1 MRQAQPWY
9 AKLVL
14 YVLEEPC
21 IMAPMMNMNL
31 ATVSAR
37 LDHVKAQADIY
48 RREMKTADHS
58 MWIALN
64 QLLYNI
70 EEELWMLAEAHRIL
84 SRRAAAAF
92 ESAPIRFTDDVVATD

>member
-31 ATVSAR
+31 ATIATR
-37 LDHVKAQADIY
+37 IDHLNAQAAIY
-48 RREMKTADHS
+48 RREMKMAPHGL
-58 MWIALN
+58 WLAIN
-64 QLLYNI
+64 ELLFKV
-70 EEELWMLAEAHRIL
+70 EEELYRMIECHRIL